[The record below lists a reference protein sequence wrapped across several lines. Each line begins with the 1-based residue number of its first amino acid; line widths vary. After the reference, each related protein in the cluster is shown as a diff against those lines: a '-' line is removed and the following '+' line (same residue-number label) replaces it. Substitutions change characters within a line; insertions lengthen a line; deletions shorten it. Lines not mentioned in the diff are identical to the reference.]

1 MELEVKKL
9 DGSVKSKIK
18 LDESVF
24 GIQPND
30 RVIYDDIRTQM
41 ANKRQGTASTKGRSQ
56 LKGSTR
62 KLFRQKGTGNAR
74 RGDIKSPLLR
84 GGGTVFGP
92 KPRTYRVGIN
102 KKAKVLARKSALS
115 YKAMEQ
121 SIMVVEDFSFDTFST
136 KEFLKIVTTL
146 QLQGKKVALYT
157 SKVESTLKKS
167 AANVTKVFVEEVHS
181 LNTYDVVN
189 ADVVVFQEGAVAEIQ
204 NILNRKFNRGVEA

>member
-1 MELEVKKL
+1 
-9 DGSVKSKIK
+9 
-18 LDESVF
+18 
-24 GIQPND
+24 
-30 RVIYDDIRTQM
+30 
-41 ANKRQGTASTKGRSQ
+41 
-56 LKGSTR
+56 
-62 KLFRQKGTGNAR
+62 
-74 RGDIKSPLLR
+74 
-84 GGGTVFGP
+84 
-92 KPRTYRVGIN
+92 
-102 KKAKVLARKSALS
+102 
-115 YKAMEQ
+115 
-121 SIMVVEDFSFDTFST
+121 MVVEDFSFDTFST